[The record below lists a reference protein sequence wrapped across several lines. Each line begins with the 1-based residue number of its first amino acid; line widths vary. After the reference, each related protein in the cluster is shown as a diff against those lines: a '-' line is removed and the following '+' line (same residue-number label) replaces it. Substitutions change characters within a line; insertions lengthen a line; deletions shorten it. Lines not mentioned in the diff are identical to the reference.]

1 MQPFMGLLG
10 SLILA
15 NVAAWAWALV
25 AFHDQPVLL
34 GTALLAWSLG
44 LRHAVDADH
53 IAAIDNVT
61 RKLMQAGRRS
71 VTVGLFFALGHSA
84 VVALVVAGLAVATP
98 LLGGRLESFREIGG
112 LVGTLASALFLFAIA
127 IVNLVILR
135 SLWRIFRR
143 VRAGGR
149 YAEEDLDA
157 VLRDGG
163 FLVRLCR
170 PLFGLITRPW
180 HMLLLGFLFGL
191 GFDTATEVALLGLA
205 ASQSAHGLPLWSVLV
220 FPALFAAGMSLVDTA
235 DGALMA
241 GAYGWAFVKPVRK
254 LYYNLT
260 ITSVSVVV
268 AVAVGSIEVFGL
280 LRERL
285 GSSGAFWDTITRL
298 NDNADSLG
306 FAIIGVF
313 VSIWIGAIAFYR
325 YQAPGRGRRRCGLT
339 AKERTTC
346 SASPFRSTTTSWPRS
361 TAT

>member
-1 MQPFMGLLG
+1 MKPFVGLLR

-15 NVAAWAWALV
+15 NIAAWAWAFV
-25 AFHDQPVLL
+25 AFHDRPVLL

-61 RKLMQAGRRS
+61 RKLLQAGRRS
-71 VTVGLFFALGHSA
+71 VSVGLFFALGHSA

-98 LLGGRLESFREIGG
+98 LLGPRLEAFREIGG
-112 LVGTLASALFLFAIA
+112 LIGTLASALFLFAIA

-135 SLWRIFRR
+135 SLWRIFRH

-149 YAEEDLDA
+149 YVEEDLDA
-157 VLRDGG
+157 VLRGSG

-170 PLFGLITRPW
+170 PLFGLVTRPW
-180 HMLLLGFLFGL
+180 HMLALGFLFGL

-205 ASQSAHGLPLWSVLV
+205 ASQAAHGLPLWSVLV
-220 FPALFAAGMSLVDTA
+220 FPALFASGMALVDTA
-235 DGALMA
+235 DGALMT

-260 ITSVSVVV
+260 ITSVSVIV
-268 AVAVGSIEVFGL
+268 AVAVGSIEVLGL
-280 LRERL
+280 LGERL
-285 GSSGAFWDTITRL
+285 GSSGAFWATIERL

-306 FAIIGVF
+306 FAIIGAF
-313 VSIWIGAIAFYR
+313 IAIWIGAIVLYR
-325 YQAPGRGRRRCGLT
+325 LRRRAPIDAAAGD
-339 AKERTTC
+339 
-346 SASPFRSTTTSWPRS
+346 
-361 TAT
+361 

>member
-1 MQPFMGLLG
+1 MQPFMVLLG

-15 NVAAWAWALV
+15 NVAAWTWALV

-84 VVALVVAGLAVATP
+84 VVALVVAGLAAATP
-98 LLGGRLESFREIGG
+98 LLGGRLGAFREIGG
-112 LVGTLASALFLFAIA
+112 LIGTLASALFLFAIA
-127 IVNLVILR
+127 TVNLIILR

-149 YAEEDLDA
+149 YVEEDLDA
-157 VLRDGG
+157 VLRGSG

-220 FPALFAAGMSLVDTA
+220 FPALFAAGMALVDTA

-241 GAYGWAFVKPVRK
+241 GAYGWAFEKPIRR

-260 ITSVSVVV
+260 ITAASVVV
-268 AVAVGSIEVFGL
+268 AVVVGSIEVLGL
-280 LRERL
+280 LGERL
-285 GSSGAFWDTITRL
+285 GTSGAFLDMIVRL
-298 NDNADSLG
+298 NDNADGLG
-306 FAIIGVF
+306 FVIIGIF
-313 VSIWIGAIAFYR
+313 ISIWIGAAAIYR
-325 YQAPGRGRRRCGLT
+325 YRRRSDVE
-339 AKERTTC
+339 A
-346 SASPFRSTTTSWPRS
+346 A
-361 TAT
+361 AD

>member
-25 AFHDQPVLL
+25 AFRDQPVLL

-61 RKLMQAGRRS
+61 RKLLQAGRRS
-71 VTVGLFFALGHSA
+71 VTVGLFFALGHSG
-84 VVALVVAGLAVATP
+84 VVALVVAGLAAATP
-98 LLGGRLESFREIGG
+98 LLNGRFEAFKEIGG
-112 LVGTLASALFLFAIA
+112 LIGTLASALFLFAIA
-127 IVNLVILR
+127 IVNLIILR

-143 VRAGGR
+143 VRAGGQ
-149 YAEEDLDA
+149 YTEEDLDA
-157 VLRDGG
+157 VLRGG
-163 FLVRLCR
+163 GLLARLCR

-180 HMLLLGFLFGL
+180 HMLFLGFLFGL

-205 ASQSAHGLPLWSVLV
+205 ASQAAHGLPLWSVLV

-260 ITSVSVVV
+260 ITFASVVV
-268 AVAVGSIEVFGL
+268 AVVVGSIEVLGL
-280 LRERL
+280 LGEHL
-285 GSSGAFWDTITRL
+285 GPSSAFWDTIARL

-306 FAIIGVF
+306 FVIISVF
-313 VSIWIGAIAFYR
+313 IGIWIGAIAFYR
-325 YQAPGRGRRRCGLT
+325 YRRRDDAG
-339 AKERTTC
+339 A
-346 SASPFRSTTTSWPRS
+346 A
-361 TAT
+361 AD

>member
-1 MQPFMGLLG
+1 MLPFRGLLG

-25 AFHDQPVLL
+25 AFQDQPVLL

-61 RKLMQAGRRS
+61 RKLMQEGRPS

-98 LLGGRLESFREIGG
+98 LLGERFEAFKEIGG
-112 LVGTLASALFLFAIA
+112 LIGTLVSALFLFAIA

-143 VRAGGR
+143 VRDGGR
-149 YAEEDLDA
+149 YVAEDLDA
-157 VLRDGG
+157 ALRGSG
-163 FLVRLCR
+163 LLVRLCR

-205 ASQSAHGLPLWSVLV
+205 ASQSAHGLPFLSVLV

-241 GAYGWAFVKPVRK
+241 GAYGWAFEKPVRK
-254 LYYNLT
+254 LYYNIV
-260 ITSVSVVV
+260 ITSVSVAV
-268 AVAVGSIEVFGL
+268 AVVVGSIEVFGL
-280 LRERL
+280 LGERL
-285 GSSGAFWDTITRL
+285 GSSGVFWGTIARL

-306 FAIIGVF
+306 FVIIGVF
-313 VSIWIGAIAFYR
+313 VSIWIGAVVFYR
-325 YQAPGRGRRRCGLT
+325 HKRRDEVD
-339 AKERTTC
+339 A
-346 SASPFRSTTTSWPRS
+346 A
-361 TAT
+361 AD

>member
-1 MQPFMGLLG
+1 
-10 SLILA
+10 LILA
-15 NVAAWAWALV
+15 NVAAWAWALA

-84 VVALVVAGLAVATP
+84 VVALVVAGLAAATP
-98 LLGGRLESFREIGG
+98 LLSGRFEAFKEIGG
-112 LVGTLASALFLFAIA
+112 LIGALVSALFLFAIA

-143 VRAGGR
+143 VHGGGR
-149 YAEEDLDA
+149 YVEEDLDA
-157 VLRDGG
+157 VLRGSG

-205 ASQSAHGLPLWSVLV
+205 ASQAAHGLPLWSVLV

-254 LYYNLT
+254 LYYNLV

-268 AVAVGSIEVFGL
+268 AVVVGSIEVLGL
-280 LRERL
+280 LGERL
-285 GSSGAFWDTITRL
+285 GPSGAFWDTISRL
-298 NDNADSLG
+298 NDNADGLG
-306 FAIIGVF
+306 FVIIGVF
-313 VSIWIGAIAFYR
+313 ISIWIGAIAFYR
-325 YQAPGRGRRRCGLT
+325 RQRRGEVD
-339 AKERTTC
+339 A
-346 SASPFRSTTTSWPRS
+346 A
-361 TAT
+361 AD

>member
-25 AFHDQPVLL
+25 AFHDHPVLL

-61 RKLMQAGRRS
+61 RKLMQEGRRS

-84 VVALVVAGLAVATP
+84 VVALVVAGLAAVTP
-98 LLGGRLESFREIGG
+98 LLGEHLEAFKQIGE
-112 LVGTLASALFLFAIA
+112 VIGTLASTLFLFAIA
-127 IVNLVILR
+127 IVNLVILK
-135 SLWRIFRR
+135 SLWRILRR
-143 VRAGGR
+143 VQAGGGH
-149 YAEEDLDA
+149 AEEDLDA
-157 VLRDGG
+157 VLRGSG
-163 FLVRLCR
+163 FLARLCR

-235 DGALMA
+235 DGALMVR
-241 GAYGWAFVKPVRK
+241 AYGWAFVEPVRK
-254 LYYNLT
+254 LYYNLA

-268 AVAVGSIEVFGL
+268 AIAVGSFGLFGL
-280 LRERL
+280 LGERL
-285 GSSGAFWDTITRL
+285 GSSGAFWDMIGVL
-298 NDNADSLG
+298 NDNADGLG
-306 FAIIGVF
+306 FVIIGVF
-313 VSIWIGAIAFYR
+313 VAIWIGAIAFYR
-325 YQAPGRGRRRCGLT
+325 YGRRGEVD
-339 AKERTTC
+339 A
-346 SASPFRSTTTSWPRS
+346 A
-361 TAT
+361 AD